1 MLDDRTQ
8 ERKKWYVENGLKVI
22 RTIETKEPK
31 ALCPKLESK
40 YWRTIDGLDSGRTN
54 LKQCAE
60 ILLQFNNILYSIINR
75 PITKEI
81 Q

>member
-31 ALCPKLESK
+31 ALCPKLE
-40 YWRTIDGLDSGRTN
+40 WLG
-54 LKQCAE
+54 
-60 ILLQFNNILYSIINR
+60 
-75 PITKEI
+75 
-81 Q
+81 